1 MVQLQRPQSPSRDQ
15 GESRQGQ
22 EGMQRWTNRVG
33 AEMDMT
39 IGSRGNTP
47 LMTKQFLVIGG
58 VMIAATAYAAL
69 LAMVAGLRWA
79 NRM

>member
-15 GESRQGQ
+15 GESRHGQ

-79 NRM
+79 NRI